1 MESPKDKDG
10 HEEDFFNGIDTT
22 LPGLADRLGDE
33 EKKAPWLRP
42 TLIAIK
48 AKIDEATRAAD
59 KNPSSAATPL
69 GEARGLAIRTYN
81 QILGSQL
88 SVQTKKDPSRWFNGC
103 HARRS
108 KRKHLLSKT
117 ARSR

>member
-1 MESPKDKDG
+1 MNSPKDKDG

-59 KNPSSAATPL
+59 KNPSSAAPL
-69 GEARGLAIRTYN
+69 SAKLGDLPFGLI
-81 QILGSQL
+81 
-88 SVQTKKDPSRWFNGC
+88 TKS
-103 HARRS
+103 
-108 KRKHLLSKT
+108 
-117 ARSR
+117 